1 MSAVD
6 TFQIVD
12 SLVLG
17 SKHNE
22 HVPVADQDRQKRET
36 IEILKRLRLQPGVV
50 LADEVGMGKTFVAL
64 AVAYCVGLQSKRGPV
79 VVMAPPNL
87 IDKWAN
93 DLKTF
98 CELYVSGHNPID
110 RNQATPKEL
119 RASDAFRYG
128 IARTSVDF
136 LKLLDDP
143 ARVRC
148 HIVFLAQGSMARR
161 QSDKWVRLALVR
173 EAFRRHARGRSALVQ
188 VRKVAHRFMA
198 ELLQA
203 LGEQS
208 ASGWKEH
215 LWDDLLRKDPR
226 EWKDVYNAEVGNQKR
241 QLADDPVPEA
251 VLKALEKGKLDLRPL
266 AEALEQMPLRK
277 SDNLSDRLTK
287 VRHELK
293 KMEEIAWREL
303 LAGASWR
310 SPLLIM
316 DEAHH
321 LKNPST
327 NLARQ
332 LQSPESDQDL
342 RAGEGALSRAFDRML
357 FLTATP
363 FQLGHQELIRVLRRF
378 GDIHWDKHSECME
391 PSVLHQK
398 FDELQE
404 ALTESQKAA
413 IHLQKSWARLGSADL
428 PSDAEPTQWWQG
440 IQEQD
445 MRSLTPRQRS
455 LRETFERCL
464 QTRSR
469 AEEQLRPWLIR
480 FNKTD
485 HWTNLA
491 VKRRVRLC
499 GGAIHN
505 DQLGEV
511 GLPVPP
517 GQLLPFFLAA
527 RSAAARGKELLG
539 EALCSSYEAFRYTRQ
554 HNDHGREDEESKA
567 LPNHLS
573 DSTHS
578 DWYLQEF
585 DHALES
591 VTGAVHPKIAATVTR
606 VVDLWEQGEKVLVFA
621 FYRQTCR
628 ALRLHISNEVEK
640 RSYALARRR
649 LADGGQTGVTDEVID
664 ELVAKVQRSYF
675 DDVKTTGRRILDEEL
690 SQLVDSKLA
699 GNRGEAISA
708 SVRDELVDIMR
719 RFLRVSTTLVRVFP
733 IHQLDTV
740 NAAQAVGIMLSHE
753 DVSKFS
759 WRRKFEAFIDFFV
772 RRCSA
777 AEREGF
783 LEAARRTSTGAIR
796 IKVDETLSSEQ
807 VDEKDGFSMTLANV
821 QEATGQT
828 DRDQRTRLMRAF
840 NTPFFPDILVCSEVM
855 GEGVDLHRYC
865 RYVIH
870 HDLAWNPSQIEQRT
884 GRVDR
889 LGCKA
894 ENRHSI
900 HVYLPYVAGA
910 SDERQFRVM
919 RDREQWFRIVMG
931 QDEVTKLIPNDD
943 AGCRPNL
950 PQQFVDQL
958 SFNLE
963 I

>member
-6 TFQIVD
+6 PFQLV
-12 SLVLG
+12 SNLVLG
-17 SKHNE
+17 SKQNE
-22 HVPVADQDRQKRET
+22 HVPAADQDRQKRET
-36 IEILKRLRLQPGVV
+36 IEILKRLRVQPGVV

-64 AVAYCVGLQSKRGPV
+64 AVGYCVGLQSKRGPV

-87 IDKWAN
+87 IDKWEN

-98 CELYVSGHNPID
+98 CELYVDGHKPVD
-110 RNQATPKEL
+110 RNQGTPKEL
-119 RASDAFRYG
+119 RATNAFRYG
-128 IARTSVDF
+128 VARTSVDF

-143 ARVRC
+143 ARTRC
-148 HIVFLAQGSMARR
+148 HMVFLAQGSMARR

-173 EAFRRHARGRSALVQ
+173 ETFRRHARGKSPLVR
-188 VRKVAHRFMA
+188 VRKAAHKFMA

-208 ASGWKEH
+208 ASGWKED
-215 LWDDLLRKDPR
+215 LWNDLLAKDPR
-226 EWKDVYNAEVGNQKR
+226 EWREIYNANVGNSKR
-241 QLADDPVPEA
+241 QLTDDPVPEA
-251 VLKALEKGKLDLRPL
+251 VLKALERGKLDLHPL
-266 AEALEQMPLRK
+266 AKSLEQMPLRA
-277 SDNLSDRLTK
+277 SENLTSRITE

-293 KMEEIAWREL
+293 NMENIAWREL
-303 LAGASWR
+303 LAKASWR

-332 LQSPESDQDL
+332 LQSPDSDQDL
-342 RAGEGALSRAFDRML
+342 RSGEGALSRSFDRML

-378 GDIHWDKHSECME
+378 GDIHWDRHSECMQPE
-391 PSVLHQK
+391 ILHQK
-398 FDELQE
+398 LDVLEH
-404 ALTESQKAA
+404 ALTDSQRAA
-413 IHLQKSWARLGSADL
+413 IQLQKSWQRLGPTDM
-428 PSDAEPTQWWQG
+428 PPEVEPNQWWLE
-440 IQEQD
+440 IQAQD
-445 MRSLTPRQRS
+445 VESLTARQRS
-455 LRETFERCL
+455 LRESFEKCL
-464 QTRSR
+464 SSR
-469 AEEQLRPWLIR
+469 GKAQEQLRPWLIR

-485 HWTNLA
+485 DWANLP
-491 VKRRVRLC
+491 VKRRLRFC
-499 GGAIHN
+499 GAGITD
-505 DQLGEV
+505 DQICDE
-511 GLPVPP
+511 GLAVPVD
-517 GQLLPFFLAA
+517 QLLPFFLAA
-527 RSAAARGKELLG
+527 RSAASPGKELLG
-539 EALCSSYEAFRYTRQ
+539 EALCSSYEAFRHTRE
-554 HNDHGREDEESKA
+554 HNQHGRDEEEGAESAGLAKD
-567 LPNHLS
+567 N
-573 DSTHS
+573 THS
-578 DWYLQEF
+578 AWYLEEF
-585 DHALES
+585 DHVLQTA
-591 VTGAVHPKIAATVTR
+591 TGAAHPKIAATVQR
-606 VVDLWEQGEKVLVFA
+606 VVNLWEQGEKVLVFA

-649 LADGGQTGVTDEVID
+649 LAAAGQSGATNETID
-664 ELVAKVQRSYF
+664 ELVTKIQRSFF
-675 DDVKTTGRRILDEEL
+675 DDVKTTGRQELDEAL
-690 SQLVDSKLA
+690 SQIVDSKIA
-699 GNRGEAISA
+699 QTGSERISMLD
-708 SVRDELVDIMR
+708 RDELVDIMR
-719 RFLRVSTTLVRVFP
+719 RFMRVSTTLVRAFP

-740 NAAQAVGIMLSHE
+740 SPQQAVKTMLSHE
-753 DVSKFS
+753 DGSKFS
-759 WRRKFEAFIDFFV
+759 WQRKFEAFVDFFV
-772 RRCSA
+772 HRCST

-796 IKVDETLSSEQ
+796 IKVDGSLSTEQ
-807 VDEKDGFSMTLANV
+807 ADEKEEFAMTLANV
-821 QEATGQT
+821 QEATGMT
-828 DRDQRTRLMRAF
+828 DRDQRTRLMRSL

-865 RYVIH
+865 RNVIH

-900 HVYLPYVAGA
+900 HVYLPYLAGA

-950 PQQFVDQL
+950 PQQFVEQL
-958 SFNLE
+958 SFSLE

>member
-17 SKHNE
+17 SKRNE

-128 IARTSVDF
+128 IARSSVDF

-215 LWDDLLRKDPR
+215 LWDDLLHKDPR
-226 EWKDVYNAEVGNQKR
+226 EWKDIYNAEVGNQKR

-293 KMEEIAWREL
+293 KMEDIAWREL
-303 LAGASWR
+303 LAKASWR

-391 PSVLHQK
+391 PSVLDQK
-398 FDELQE
+398 LDQLEK
-404 ALTESQKAA
+404 ALTESQRAA
-413 IHLQKSWARLGSADL
+413 IHLQKGWQRLGPADL
-428 PSDAEPTQWWQG
+428 PADVEPTQWWEA
-440 IQEQD
+440 IQEKD
-445 MRSLTPRQRS
+445 LPSLTPRQRS
-455 LRETFERCL
+455 LRESFEKCL
-464 QTRSR
+464 QTRSI
-469 AEEQLRPWLIR
+469 AQEQLRPWLIR

-485 HWTNLA
+485 NWADLP
-491 VKRRVRLC
+491 VKRRIRLC
-499 GGAIHN
+499 GTAIYN
-505 DQLGEV
+505 DQPCED
-511 GLPVPP
+511 GLVVPP
-517 GQLLPFFLAA
+517 DQLLPFFLAA
-527 RSAAARGKELLG
+527 RSAAAPGKELLG
-539 EALCSSYEAFRYTRQ
+539 EALCSSYEAFRHTRQ
-554 HNDHGREDEESKA
+554 HNQHGRDEEDSQNSP
-567 LPNHLS
+567 LHLA

-585 DHALES
+585 DRALECVS
-591 VTGAVHPKIAATVTR
+591 GAVHPKIAATVKR

-649 LADGGQTGVTDEVID
+649 LADAGSTGVTDDAID
-664 ELVAKVQRSYF
+664 EFVAKVQRSYF
-675 DDVKTTGRRILDEEL
+675 DDVKTSGRQALDDEL
-690 SQLVDSKLA
+690 SKIVDSKLA
-699 GNRGEAISA
+699 GNRGEAIPALNS
-708 SVRDELVDIMR
+708 ENLVDIMR
-719 RFLRVSTTLVRVFP
+719 RFLRVWTTLVRAFP
-733 IHQLDTV
+733 V
-740 NAAQAVGIMLSHE
+740 NQHE
-753 DVSKFS
+753 DISSERAVQLMLDHVDGSQVS
-759 WRRKFEAFIDFFV
+759 WREKFGNFIDFFV
-772 RRCSA
+772 HRCSS

-783 LEAARRTSTGAIR
+783 LDATSRTTTGAIYVK
-796 IKVDETLSSEQ
+796 IDGLSATSSSDERDDLT
-807 VDEKDGFSMTLANV
+807 KTLANV

>member
-6 TFQIVD
+6 PFQLVD
-12 SLVLG
+12 NLVLG
-17 SKHNE
+17 SKQNE

-36 IEILKRLRLQPGVV
+36 AEILKRLRVQPGVV

-64 AVAYCVGLQSKRGPV
+64 AVGYCVGLQSKRGPV

-87 IDKWAN
+87 IDKWVN

-98 CELYVSGHNPID
+98 CELYTDGHIPVD
-110 RNQATPKEL
+110 RNQVSDKVL
-119 RASDAFRYG
+119 RAKDAFRYG
-128 IARTSVDF
+128 VARSSVDF

-148 HIVFLAQGSMARR
+148 HMVFLAQGSMARR

-173 EAFRRHARGRSALVQ
+173 ETFRRHARGKSPLVP

-208 ASGWKEH
+208 ASGWKEE
-215 LWDDLLRKDPR
+215 LWNDLLAKDPR
-226 EWKDVYNAEVGNQKR
+226 EWREIYNANVGNSKR
-241 QLADDPVPEA
+241 QLTDDPVPDA
-251 VLKALEKGKLDLRPL
+251 VLKALERGMLELRPL
-266 AEALEQMPLRK
+266 AKSLEQMPLRA
-277 SDNLSDRLTK
+277 SENLTTRIK
-287 VRHELK
+287 EVRHELK
-293 KMEEIAWREL
+293 NMENIAWREL
-303 LAGASWR
+303 LANASWR

-321 LKNPST
+321 LKNPAT

-332 LQSPESDQDL
+332 LQSPDSDQDL
-342 RAGEGALSRAFDRML
+342 KSGEGALSRSFDRML

-378 GDIHWDKHSECME
+378 GDIHWDKHSECMPPE
-391 PSVLHQK
+391 SLHQK
-398 FDELQE
+398 LDALEHS
-404 ALTESQKAA
+404 LTESQRAA
-413 IHLQKSWARLGSADL
+413 IQLQKSWKKLVQTDML
-428 PSDAEPTQWWQG
+428 PDAEPNQWWMA
-440 IQEQD
+440 IQAQTLD
-445 MRSLTPRQRS
+445 SLTPRQRS
-455 LRETFERCL
+455 LRESFEKCL
-464 QTRSR
+464 SSR
-469 AEEQLRPWLIR
+469 VKAQEQLRPWLIR
-480 FNKTD
+480 YNKTD
-485 HWTNLA
+485 DWANLS
-491 VKRRVRLC
+491 VKRRLRLC
-499 GGAIHN
+499 GAGITDDQVCDEGLMVPP
-505 DQLGEV
+505 DQLF
-511 GLPVPP
+511 
-517 GQLLPFFLAA
+517 PFFLAA
-527 RSAAARGKELLG
+527 RSAASPGKELLG
-539 EALCSSYEAFRYTRQ
+539 EALCSSYEAFRHTRE
-554 HNDHGREDEESKA
+554 HNQHGRDEEEGAETVNLAK
-567 LPNHLS
+567 

-578 DWYLQEF
+578 GWYLQEF
-585 DHALES
+585 DHALQS
-591 VTGAVHPKIAATVTR
+591 ATGAAHPKIAATVQR
-606 VVDLWEQGEKVLVFA
+606 VVNLWEQGEKVLVFA

-649 LADGGQTGVTDEVID
+649 LAAAGQSGVTDD
-664 ELVAKVQRSYF
+664 EIKAIVGKIQRSFF
-675 DDVKTTGRRILDEEL
+675 DDAKTTGRKELDEVL
-690 SQLVDSKLA
+690 SKIVDPKLA
-699 GNRGEAISA
+699 QTHGEVISIEQ
-708 SVRDELVDIMR
+708 RDKLVDIMR
-719 RFLRVSTTLVRVFP
+719 KFMRVSTTLVRSFP

-740 NAAQAVGIMLSHE
+740 SPHQAVKTMLSHE
-753 DVSKFS
+753 DGSKFS
-759 WRRKFEAFIDFFV
+759 WQRKFEVFVDFFV
-772 RRCSA
+772 HRCST

-783 LEAARRTSTGAIR
+783 LEAALRTSTAAIR
-796 IKVDETLSSEQ
+796 IKVDGTLSADDADDN
-807 VDEKDGFSMTLANV
+807 DEYSMALANV
-821 QEATGQT
+821 QEATGMT
-828 DRDQRTRLMRAF
+828 DRDQRTRLMRSF

-865 RYVIH
+865 RNVIH

-900 HVYLPYVAGA
+900 HVYLPYLAGA

-943 AGCRPNL
+943 SGCRPNL
-950 PQQFVDQL
+950 PEQFVEQL

>member
-1 MSAVD
+1 MSAIT
-6 TFQIVD
+6 TFQIVE

-17 SKHNE
+17 SKRNE
-22 HVPVADQDRQKRET
+22 HVPDADQDRQKRET
-36 IEILKRLRLQPGVV
+36 IEILKRLQFQPGVV

-87 IDKWAN
+87 IDKWSN

-98 CELYVSGHNPID
+98 CELYVSGRNPID
-110 RNQATPKEL
+110 RNQATPNEL
-119 RASDAFRYG
+119 RATDAFRYG
-128 IARTSVDF
+128 IARSSVDF

-173 EAFRRHARGRSALVQ
+173 EAFRRHARGKSALVQ

-208 ASGWKEH
+208 ASGWKEY
-215 LWDDLLRKDPR
+215 LWNDLLHKDPR
-226 EWKDVYNAEVGNQKR
+226 EWRDIYNAEVGNQKR
-241 QLADDPVPEA
+241 QLADNPVPEA

-266 AEALEQMPLRK
+266 ADALEQMPLRK
-277 SDNLSDRLTK
+277 SEKLSNRLTL
-287 VRHELK
+287 VRRELK
-293 KMEEIAWREL
+293 RMEEIAWRDL
-303 LAGASWR
+303 LAKASWR

-332 LQSPESDQDL
+332 LQSPDTDEELQ
-342 RAGEGALSRAFDRML
+342 AGEGALSRAFDRML

-378 GDIHWDKHSECME
+378 GDIHWNETSECME
-391 PSVLHQK
+391 PPVLHQK
-398 FDELQE
+398 LDQLGE
-404 ALTESQKAA
+404 ALTESQRAA
-413 IHLQKSWARLGSADL
+413 IHLQKCWQRLGPTDL
-428 PSDAEPTQWWQG
+428 PADVDPTLWWRA
-440 IQEQD
+440 IQEKD
-445 MRSLTPRQRS
+445 LTSLTPRQRS
-455 LRETFERCL
+455 LRESYEKCL
-464 QTRSR
+464 QTRR
-469 AEEQLRPWLIR
+469 NAEEQLRPWLIR

-485 HWTNLA
+485 NWTNLP
-491 VKRRVRLC
+491 VKRRIRFC
-499 GGAIHN
+499 GAAIRN
-505 DQLGEV
+505 DQLRED
-511 GLPVPP
+511 GLPVPS

-527 RSAAARGKELLG
+527 RSAAAPGKELLG
-539 EALCSSYEAFRYTRQ
+539 EALCSSYEAFRHTRQ
-554 HNDHGREDEESKA
+554 HNQHGRDEEEMQNSPT
-567 LPNHLS
+567 LIV

-585 DHALES
+585 DRALLT
-591 VTGAVHPKIAATVTR
+591 VTGAAHPKVAATVGR

-628 ALRLHISNEVEK
+628 ALRHHISNEVEQ
-640 RSYALARRR
+640 RNYALARRR
-649 LADGGQTGVTDEVID
+649 LAAAGQTGVTDDAID
-664 ELVAKVQRSYF
+664 ELVAKIQRSYF
-675 DDVKTTGRRILDEEL
+675 DDLKMSGRQILDVEL
-690 SQLVDSKLA
+690 SRIVDSKLTE
-699 GNRGEAISA
+699 NRGEDISTL
-708 SVRDELVDIMR
+708 VRDELVDIMR
-719 RFLRVSTTLVRVFP
+719 RFMRVSTTLVRAFP
-733 IHQLDTV
+733 IHQLETV
-740 NAAQAVGIMLSHE
+740 TPEQAVRVMLNHE
-753 DVSKFS
+753 DGSKFS
-759 WRRKFEAFIDFFV
+759 WRRKFDNFIDFFV

-777 AEREGF
+777 AERDGF
-783 LEAARRTSTGAIR
+783 LEAGKKISTGAIR
-796 IKVDETLSSEQ
+796 IKVNETLSSEQ
-807 VDEKDGFSMTLANV
+807 VEEKEGVTTTLANV
-821 QEATGQT
+821 QEATGLT

-865 RYVIH
+865 RNVIH

-894 ENRHSI
+894 ENRNSI

-950 PQQFVDQL
+950 PLQFVEQL

>member
-1 MSAVD
+1 MSVVD

-17 SKHNE
+17 STQNE
-22 HVPVADQDRQKRET
+22 HVPIADQDRQKRET

-93 DLKTF
+93 DLRTF

-128 IARTSVDF
+128 IARSSVDF

-143 ARVRC
+143 ASVRC

-173 EAFRRHARGRSALVQ
+173 EVFRRHARGKSALVK

-208 ASGWKEH
+208 ASGWKER
-215 LWDDLLRKDPR
+215 LWDDLLHKDPR
-226 EWKDVYNAEVGNQKR
+226 EWRDVHNAEVGNQKR

-251 VLKALEKGKLDLRPL
+251 VLKALENGKLDLRPL

-277 SDNLSDRLTK
+277 SENLSARLTV
-287 VRHELK
+287 VRRELK
-293 KMEEIAWREL
+293 RMEDIAWREL
-303 LAGASWR
+303 LAKASWR

-332 LQSPESDQDL
+332 LQSPDSDQDL

-378 GDIHWDKHSECME
+378 GDIHWDNHSECMA
-391 PSVLHQK
+391 PSFLHQK
-398 FDELQE
+398 LDELE
-404 ALTESQKAA
+404 KALTESQRAA
-413 IHLQKSWARLGSADL
+413 IHLQKCWQRLGPMDL
-428 PSDAEPTQWWQG
+428 PLDVEPTQWWQG
-440 IQEQD
+440 IQEKD
-445 MRSLTPRQRS
+445 LPSLTSRQRS
-455 LRETFERCL
+455 LRESFEKCL
-464 QTRSR
+464 QTRSS
-469 AEEQLRPWLIR
+469 AEEQLRTWLIR

-485 HWTNLA
+485 NWANLP
-491 VKRRVRLC
+491 VKRRIRLC
-499 GGAIHN
+499 GAAIHN
-505 DQLGEV
+505 DQVCEN

-517 GQLLPFFLAA
+517 DQLLPFFLAA
-527 RSAAARGKELLG
+527 RSAASPGKELLG
-539 EALCSSYEAFRYTRQ
+539 EALCSSYEAFRHTRQ
-554 HNDHGREDEESKA
+554 HNQHGRDEEETQNS
-567 LPNHLS
+567 LPHIT

-585 DHALES
+585 DRALLS
-591 VTGAVHPKIAATVTR
+591 VTGAAHPKIAATVGR

-649 LADGGQTGVTDEVID
+649 LTAAGQKGVIDEAID

-675 DDVKTTGRRILDEEL
+675 DDVKTTGRQILDEEL
-690 SQLVDSKLA
+690 SQIVYSKLS

-708 SVRDELVDIMR
+708 LVRDELVDIMR
-719 RFLRVSTTLVRVFP
+719 RFMRVSTTLVRAFP
-733 IHQLDTV
+733 IHQLETV
-740 NAAQAVGIMLSHE
+740 TPAQAVRVMLNHE
-753 DVSKFS
+753 DGSKFS
-759 WRRKFEAFIDFFV
+759 WRRKFGAFVDFFV

-807 VDEKDGFSMTLANV
+807 VEVQDGFMMTLANV
-821 QEATGQT
+821 QEATGMT

-865 RYVIH
+865 RNVIH

-894 ENRHSI
+894 ENLHSI

-931 QDEVTKLIPNDD
+931 QDEVTKLIPSNDS
-943 AGCRPNL
+943 GCRPKL
-950 PQQFVDQL
+950 PQQFVEQL
-958 SFNLE
+958 SFSLE